1 MIYYEEIKISFGEG
15 KTMDTNIYIQRLSEA
30 NPLREPVL
38 RSVIQ
43 SLQLPRG
50 STGLDAGC
58 GIGLQTLL
66 FAEAIGSEGHVTGID
81 ILPEL
86 LAYGTEMVTKLGL
99 SDRIAFRE
107 ADVSRLPFEDDTFD
121 WAWSADCIGYP
132 AGELMPLLEEQMSV
146 VKPGG
151 EVILLGWSSQ
161 QLLPGYPLLEAR
173 LNATCSGYIPFLK
186 EKSPDLNFMRAN
198 YWLREAGLE
207 EVKTQTFIG
216 EVQSPLTNGEQ
227 TALISLFDM
236 LWGSPQP
243 ETSPEDWRQYQQLCK
258 PESPDFILDIPD
270 YYAFFT
276 YSMFRGKVPA

>member
-1 MIYYEEIKISFGEG
+1 MI
-15 KTMDTNIYIQRLSEA
+15 DTNIYIQRLFKA

-38 RSVIQ
+38 RSVVQ

-50 STGLDAGC
+50 SQGLDAGC

-66 FAEAIGSEGHVTGID
+66 FAETLGTEGHITGID

-86 LAYGTEMVTKLGL
+86 LAYGSAMVAKLGL
-99 SDRIAFRE
+99 SECITFRE
-107 ADVSRLPFEDDTFD
+107 ADVSNLPFGDDTFD

-132 AGELMPLLEEQMSV
+132 AGELTPFLEELRRV

-161 QLLPGYPLLEAR
+161 QFLPGYPLLEAR

-198 YWLREAGLE
+198 HWFRQAGLNE
-207 EVKTQTFIG
+207 IKAQTFVG
-216 EVQSPLTNGEQ
+216 EVQSPLSSGER

-258 PESPDFILDIPD
+258 SESPDFILDIPD

-276 YSMFRGKVPA
+276 YSMFRGKVPV

>member
-1 MIYYEEIKISFGEG
+1 MEKEMS
-15 KTMDTNIYIQRLSEA
+15 TNIYIQRLLEA
-30 NPLREPVL
+30 EPLREPVL
-38 RSVIQ
+38 RSAIQ
-43 SLQLPRG
+43 SLHLPRG
-50 STGLDAGC
+50 SKGLDAGC
-58 GIGLQTLL
+58 GIGLQALL
-66 FAEAIGSEGHVTGID
+66 LAEAVGLEGQITGID

-86 LAYGTEMVTKLGL
+86 LAHGRATAAKMGL
-99 SDRIAFRE
+99 SDRILFRE
-107 ADVSRLPFEDDTFD
+107 ADVSHLPFENDSFD

-132 AGELMPLLEEQMSV
+132 AGELMPLLEELMRV
-146 VKPGG
+146 VKPSG

-161 QLLPGYPLLEAR
+161 QLLPGYPLLEAW

-198 YWLREAGLE
+198 HWLREAGLE
-207 EVKTQTFIG
+207 EIKAQTFIG
-216 EVQSPLTNGEQ
+216 EVKSPLTNGER

-276 YSMFRGKVPA
+276 YSMFWGRVPA

>member
-1 MIYYEEIKISFGEG
+1 
-15 KTMDTNIYIQRLSEA
+15 MDTNIYIQRLSEA

-58 GIGLQTLL
+58 GIGLQALL
-66 FAEAIGSEGHVTGID
+66 LAEAVGSGGHITGID

-86 LAYGTEMVTKLGL
+86 LAYGAAMIAKAGL
-99 SDRIAFRE
+99 SDRIIFRE
-107 ADVSRLPFEDDTFD
+107 ADVSHLPFEDNTFD
-121 WAWSADCIGYP
+121 WVWSADCIGYP
-132 AGELMPLLEEQMSV
+132 AGELTPLLEELMRV
-146 VKPGG
+146 LKPGG
-151 EVILLGWSSQ
+151 EVILLAWSSQ

-173 LNATCSGYIPFLK
+173 LNATYSGYIPFLK

-198 YWLREAGLE
+198 HWFRKAGLE
-207 EVKTQTFIG
+207 EIKAQTFLG
-216 EVQSPLTNGEQ
+216 EVQSPHSSGER

-276 YSMFRGKVPA
+276 YSMFRGKIPA